1 MLRLKINEL
10 AYIKEADIRLDGIT
24 CIAGVNNTGKST
36 IGKVLFSLIYSLSN
50 YQDLFEEDRIIFIQD
65 RLRLIRVL
73 LNRNDRIDL
82 LNINL
87 FSHGSNFPEFLS
99 EDLEQLKNHLQTLED
114 SENKKIIEIIDEIFV
129 MLEKDENDEE
139 IKKEIVEQIILRTF
153 EEQVTPLHSK
163 NKTQVSI
170 LQDVTDLLY
179 FTMKNNEITDFNM
192 VKELPFNQVVY
203 IESPYVFQ
211 LMNTYQMVS
220 KTRTWAFR
228 RSQSA
233 QIPDY
238 IRDLLHKM
246 TNSHPSLNSVAEKM
260 LDVKSN
266 KTSKEISKL
275 IGGEMIFD
283 EKVREFYFEDK
294 TIEQPL
300 KMTNVASGIKS
311 LSIVHKLLQ
320 NGWLDELS
328 VLIIDEPEN
337 HLHPSWQIEFARFL
351 VELYVES
358 NIKVLI
364 TSHSP
369 YFIEAIDVFSKQRN
383 IQAKT
388 AFYSAEPSNEGTTVK
403 DVTNYLDSIFMLL
416 SKPLE
421 ELEKER
427 LKDVTE

>member
-10 AYIKEADIRLDGIT
+10 AYIKEADIRLDGVT
-24 CIAGVNNTGKST
+24 CIAGINNTGKST

-50 YQDLFEEDRIIFIQD
+50 YQDLFEEDRAIFIQD
-65 RLRLIRVL
+65 RLRLIRIL
-73 LNRNDRIDL
+73 LNRNDRMNL
-82 LNINL
+82 LNISP
-87 FSHGSNFPEFLS
+87 FSQEASFPEFIS
-99 EDLEQLKNHLQTLED
+99 EDLAQLKNHLQTLED
-114 SENKKIIEIIDEIFV
+114 ADNKKIIELIDEILV
-129 MLEKDENDEE
+129 MLAKDENDEG
-139 IKKEIVEQIILRTF
+139 IKKEVVEQIILRTF
-153 EEQVTPLHSK
+153 EEQVSPLHSNNETK
-163 NKTQVSI
+163 VSVF
-170 LQDVTDLLY
+170 QGGTDLLF
-179 FTMKNNEITDFNM
+179 FTMKDNEITNFNM
-192 VKELPFNQVVY
+192 VQELPFNQVVY

-211 LMNTYQMVS
+211 LMSTYQMVS
-220 KTRTWAFR
+220 KTRAWVSR

-246 TNSHPSLNSVAEKM
+246 TNSHPSLDSVAEKM
-260 LDVKSN
+260 LDLRSTKTSN
-266 KTSKEISKL
+266 KISKL
-275 IGGEMIFD
+275 IGGEMFFD
-283 EKVREFYFEDK
+283 EKSREFYFEDE
-294 TIEQPL
+294 TIERPI
-300 KMTNVASGIKS
+300 KMANVASGIKS
-311 LSIVHKLLQ
+311 MSIVHKLLQ

-351 VELYVES
+351 VDLYVES
-358 NIKVLI
+358 DIKILI

-383 IQAKT
+383 IQDKT
-388 AFYSAEPSNEGTTVK
+388 AFYSAEPSNEGTMVK
-403 DVTNYLDSIFMLL
+403 DVTNYLESIFTLL